1 MVNSRLFCNPFFVWL
16 CHNHRCPTT
25 DWGRLIMTIE
35 KLRELTTELE
45 KTLEELKKQ
54 TDPKAR
60 IKILSHFK
68 QVYFQIKSEIVEKS
82 AS

>member
-1 MVNSRLFCNPFFVWL
+1 MGEF
-16 CHNHRCPTT
+16 
-25 DWGRLIMTIE
+25 DMTVQ
-35 KLRELTTELE
+35 KLKELTIELE

-60 IKILSHFK
+60 MKIFAHFK
-68 QVYFQIKSEIVEKS
+68 QVYAEIKSEIVEKA